1 MRPRRSAG
9 ERLADALGAAGPA
22 SRVVIAAYA
31 LHTAELYL
39 ARLWLPL
46 LLGASLVRSGY
57 DAEGAVSLAAALAG
71 FMSMTGIGSVLAGG
85 WLSDRLGRPA
95 AAALI
100 FSASGA
106 CSFAAG
112 GLVGL
117 PAGIPDCPGLRIW
130 VCHGCRFRNILDGGD
145 RAGSEGARRGRR
157 RRCSRSSGSAS
168 ARRLPCWRGR
178 SWTRRARRWLQLQ
191 RRAGGG
197 RGGLPRVAAEV
208 FSARRAPISIFPRPR
223 GKRVGDR

>member
-145 RAGSEGARRGRR
+145 RAGSEGARRVDAGGAVVRRVRR
-157 RRCSRSSGSAS
+157 RRGGS
-168 ARRLPCWRGR
+168 
-178 SWTRRARRWLQLQ
+178 
-191 RRAGGG
+191 RAGGVDPGRVGLDDGFSFNGALAVAGVVFLVWLRRYFRPAEPPSQSSPVRGG
-197 RGGLPRVAAEV
+197 RG
-208 FSARRAPISIFPRPR
+208 
-223 GKRVGDR
+223 